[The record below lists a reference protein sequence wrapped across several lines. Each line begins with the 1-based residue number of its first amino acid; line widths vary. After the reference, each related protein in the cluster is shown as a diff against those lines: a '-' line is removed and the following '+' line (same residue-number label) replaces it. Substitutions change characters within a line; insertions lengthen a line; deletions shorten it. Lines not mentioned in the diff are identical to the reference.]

1 MKIAIVEDEL
11 PTREL
16 LKSMLG
22 DLFQELEICGEAD
35 SVASGIAM
43 ISSTQPDIV
52 LMDIELKD
60 GNSFSILEQLPERSF
75 SLIFITAFNHFAIQ
89 AFRFSACDYLLKPIH
104 PHELSESIEK
114 AISSIKANA
123 RVHSI
128 DVLLENLSQKNSA
141 RRKLVLKTSES
152 VHIVSVCDIVRAEAD
167 NNYTTFYLIDK
178 SKILVS
184 RTIKEYEQT
193 LTESGFF
200 RTHQSHLINLEYI
213 KVFNRRDGGSLMLT
227 DGSEI
232 PVSSRKRQE
241 LMDVISNL

>member
-16 LKSMLG
+16 LKNMLA
-22 DLFQELEICGEAD
+22 DLFSELEVCGEAD
-35 SVASGIAM
+35 SVSSGIDM
-43 ISSTQPDIV
+43 IINTKPEIV

-75 SLIFITAFNHFAIQ
+75 SLVFITAFNHFAIQ
-89 AFRFSACDYLLKPIH
+89 AFRYSAIDYLLKPVH
-104 PHELSESIEK
+104 PQELSDAIQK
-114 AISSIKANA
+114 AINNIKANA
-123 RVHSI
+123 RIHSI
-128 DVLLENLSQKNSA
+128 DVLLENLGQKNPS

-152 VHIVSVCDIVRAEAD
+152 VHIVSVSDIVRAEAD

-213 KVFNRRDGGSLMLT
+213 KVFNRRDGGSLILN